1 MAHKLM
7 FNFIKD
13 IDEDIDRFVEQY
25 LNNRDDVPDIDT
37 YSETL
42 RKCQQC
48 VYRRTLPNG
57 ELFDLQIGNNPEYD
71 YLYWFSPNYYGNDL
85 EKSRFASDS
94 IVNMQERYAPQEKEF
109 IPDKNIKH
117 YKNKLKK
124 YVRAASTIGGEIIF
138 PKHKYPISVNMA
150 RGRNHKIKDR
160 FDLTLEC
167 IRRFY
172 EKSESKRQSPLY
184 DVLKADEKFFNLFKD
199 FDNYVK
205 FFYLD
210 GSYVQGGKIKFF
222 IGGDM
227 FEDGKDGF
235 EHPEFSP
242 FPKNTTEWN
251 RLYRKQLKYLKKRNK
266 QIRKKISKCPILAK

>member
-1 MAHKLM
+1 MKIDVTY
-7 FNFIKD
+7 NFIKD
-13 IDEDIDRFVEQY
+13 IDENIDRFVTQY
-25 LNNRDDVPDIDT
+25 LDNHDKVRDIDT
-37 YSETL
+37 YSPTL
-42 RKCQQC
+42 REYQACIYKK
-48 VYRRTLPNG
+48 VLHEG
-57 ELFDLQIGNNPEYD
+57 ELFDLKIGNDPEYD
-71 YLYWFSPNYYGNDL
+71 YLYWNNPTYYGNDL

-138 PKHKYPISVNMA
+138 PKHPNSVNMA

-172 EKSESKRQSPLY
+172 EKDEEKRDSPLY
-184 DVLKADEKFFNLFKD
+184 EVLKADKKFFNLFKD

-227 FEDGKDGF
+227 FKKGMDGF
-235 EHPEFSP
+235 KNPDFSP
-242 FPKNTTEWN
+242 FPKDETEWN

-266 QIRKKISKCPILAK
+266 QIRKKIGKCPIRAK